1 MRLQYALTMNDP
13 KSVDAAAL
21 QTSGGG
27 TGLNKAD
34 ILTALGL
41 LQGRERAG
49 LALMYAKYTKDKGES
64 MTAADL
70 AGQFGES
77 LAPQIVGNDK
87 CSAVIGAILGKLAVV
102 EYCRTPDTPGA
113 MCRCGGSGLVA
124 DTAAL
129 NAMASKPSAPALA
142 MTKPCDR
149 CRGTGMR
156 PLPVFRVFS
165 TVQAFA
171 PEVTKSTFYRKWQP
185 LYLDMLNWCY
195 EQEGRAEV
203 AYKRLTRSEA
213 A

>member
-1 MRLQYALTMNDP
+1 MRLQYALTMNDA

-34 ILTALGL
+34 ILTALGF
-41 LQGRERAG
+41 LQKRERAG

-64 MTAADL
+64 MRAADL
-70 AGQFGES
+70 AGKFGES
-77 LAPQIVGNDK
+77 LAPQVVGNDK
-87 CSAVIGAILGKLAVV
+87 CSAVIGSILGKLAVV

-113 MCRCGGSGLVA
+113 KCRCGGSGLVA
-124 DTAAL
+124 DHEAFARL
-129 NAMASKPSAPALA
+129 ASNPNAPATEL
-142 MTKPCDR
+142 TKECSR
-149 CRGTGMR
+149 CHGTGMKA
-156 PLPVFRVFS
+156 LPAARVFRAL
-165 TVQAFA
+165 QALS
-171 PEVTKSTFYRKWQP
+171 PQITERTYYRKWQP
-185 LYLDMLNWCY
+185 LYLDALNWCY